1 MKYLAIL
8 ITVCCLAASCATL
21 RSVPV
26 TEAIMSTETVMSN
39 EDERMLWRRAQEE
52 QDAINGSGVLYQD
65 AELENYLN
73 LIVKKLQVNSTSPG
87 ISFQIKVVKDPKLN
101 AFALPNC
108 VIYVH
113 TGILARM
120 DNEAQLAALL
130 AHEMVH
136 CTHRHT
142 LRVLRSIKDRPAYF
156 DAVRKTLAKIAMTRG
171 LAQFLGITG
180 SMAAVSGYTRELE
193 TEADRVG
200 LDLMVKA
207 NYDPREALK
216 LFEHLRQEIEIEGF
230 EEPYFFA
237 THPNV
242 YQRIENVN
250 NWLVAKYRGKETG
263 LKNTK
268 IFQSKMSGL
277 VLDNVRL
284 DLRQGRFYSA
294 QRTVKKYLT
303 TKPGD
308 ARAYYLLGEIFR
320 QRNRQNDTSAAL
332 KNFEKAISL
341 NPSFPEP
348 HKAIGLI
355 HYKDG
360 DRRLA
365 KKFFESSLLLSPDAP
380 DKAYIQG
387 YLKLC
392 ANNGEGK

>member
-1 MKYLAIL
+1 MKYLAIM
-8 ITVCCLAASCATL
+8 ITVCCLAAGCATL
-21 RSVPV
+21 RPVPV
-26 TEAIMSTETVMSN
+26 TEAMMSSE
-39 EDERMLWRRAQEE
+39 EEQMLWRRAQEE
-52 QDAINGSGVLYQD
+52 QDTINGSGVLYQD
-65 AELENYLN
+65 AEIENYLN
-73 LIVKKLQVNSTSPG
+73 LIVKKLQVNSTAPD
-87 ISFQIKVVKDPKLN
+87 ISFQIKVVKDPNLN
-101 AFALPNC
+101 AFAFPNG

-130 AHEMVH
+130 AHEMIH

-142 LRVLRSIKDRPAYF
+142 LRVLRSIKDRSAYF
-156 DAVRKTLAKIAMTRG
+156 DAVRKTLAKMVMTRG

-180 SMAAVSGYTRELE
+180 SMAAISGYTRELE

-230 EEPYFFA
+230 EEPYFFG

-242 YQRIENVN
+242 HQRIENVN
-250 NWLVAKYRGKETG
+250 NWLVAKYRGKGTV

-268 IFQSKMSGL
+268 IFQSRISRL
-277 VLDNVRL
+277 ILDNARL
-284 DLRQGRFYSA
+284 DLRQGRFYIA

-303 TKPGD
+303 TKPED

-320 QRNRQNDTSAAL
+320 QWDRQNDTSAAL

-341 NPSFPEP
+341 NPSFSEP
-348 HKAIGLI
+348 HKAMGLI
-355 HYKDG
+355 YYKDG

-365 KKFFESSLLLSPDAP
+365 KFFFESCLLLSPDTP

-392 ANNGEGK
+392 ANN

>member
-1 MKYLAIL
+1 M
-8 ITVCCLAASCATL
+8 ITVCCLAAGCATL
-21 RSVPV
+21 RPVPV
-26 TEAIMSTETVMSN
+26 TEAMMSS
-39 EDERMLWRRAQEE
+39 EDEQMLWRRAQEE
-52 QDAINGSGVLYQD
+52 QNAINGSGVLYPD
-65 AELENYLN
+65 AELETYLN
-73 LIVKKLQVNSTSPG
+73 LIVKKLQVNSTSPD
-87 ISFQIKVVKDPKLN
+87 ISFHIKVVKDPNLN
-101 AFALPNC
+101 AFAFPNG

-130 AHEMVH
+130 AHEMIH

-156 DAVRKTLAKIAMTRG
+156 DAVRKTLAKMVMTRG

-180 SMAAVSGYTRELE
+180 SMAAISGYTRELE

-230 EEPYFFA
+230 EEPYFFG

-242 YQRIENVN
+242 HQRIENVN
-250 NWLVAKYRGKETG
+250 NWLVAKYRGKGTV

-268 IFQSKMSGL
+268 IFQSRISRL
-277 VLDNVRL
+277 ILDNARL
-284 DLRQGRFYSA
+284 DLRQGRFYIA

-303 TKPGD
+303 TKPED

-320 QRNRQNDTSAAL
+320 QRDRQNDTSAAL

-341 NPSFPEP
+341 NPSLSEP
-348 HKAIGLI
+348 HKAMGLI
-355 HYKDG
+355 YYKDG
-360 DRRLA
+360 DRHLA
-365 KKFFESSLLLSPDAP
+365 KFFFESCLLLSPDTP

>member
-1 MKYLAIL
+1 M
-8 ITVCCLAASCATL
+8 ITVCCLAAGCATL
-21 RSVPV
+21 RPVPV
-26 TEAIMSTETVMSN
+26 TEAMMSS
-39 EDERMLWRRAQEE
+39 EDEQMLWRRAQEE
-52 QDAINGSGVLYQD
+52 QNAINGSGVLYPD

-73 LIVKKLQVNSTSPG
+73 LIVKKLQVNSTSPD
-87 ISFQIKVVKDPKLN
+87 ISFHIKVVKDPNLN
-101 AFALPNC
+101 AFAFPNG

-130 AHEMVH
+130 AHEMIH

-156 DAVRKTLAKIAMTRG
+156 DAVRKTLAKMVMTRG

-180 SMAAVSGYTRELE
+180 SMAAISGYTRELE

-230 EEPYFFA
+230 EEPYFFG

-242 YQRIENVN
+242 HQRIENVN
-250 NWLVAKYRGKETG
+250 NWLVAKYRGKGTV

-268 IFQSKMSGL
+268 IFQSRISRL
-277 VLDNVRL
+277 ILDNARL
-284 DLRQGRFYSA
+284 DLRQGRFYIA

-303 TKPGD
+303 TKPED

-320 QRNRQNDTSAAL
+320 QRDRQNDTSAAL

-341 NPSFPEP
+341 NPSFSEP
-348 HKAIGLI
+348 HKAMGLI
-355 HYKDG
+355 YYKDG

-365 KKFFESSLLLSPDAP
+365 KSFFESCLLLSPDTP

>member
-1 MKYLAIL
+1 MM
-8 ITVCCLAASCATL
+8 TVFCLATGCATF
-21 RSVPV
+21 RPVPV
-26 TEAIMSTETVMSN
+26 TEALLSS
-39 EDERMLWRRAQEE
+39 EDEQMLWRRAQEE
-52 QDAINGSGVLYQD
+52 QDVIDGSGVLYQN
-65 AELENYLN
+65 AEIENYLN
-73 LIVKKLQVNSTSPG
+73 QIAEKLQKNSISPD
-87 ISFQIKVVKDPKLN
+87 IPFQIKVVKDPNLN
-101 AFALPNC
+101 AIAFPNG
-108 VIYVH
+108 VFYVH

-130 AHEMVH
+130 AHEMTH

-156 DAVRKTLAKIAMTRG
+156 DAVRKTLANITVTRG

-200 LDLMVKA
+200 LDLAVKA

-230 EEPYFFA
+230 EEPYFFGS
-237 THPNV
+237 HPNV
-242 YQRIENVN
+242 HQRIENVN
-250 NWLVAKYRGKETG
+250 NWLVAKYRGKGTG
-263 LKNTK
+263 LQNRE

-277 VLDNVRL
+277 VLDNARL
-284 DLRQGRFYSA
+284 DLRQGRFHIA
-294 QRTVKKYLT
+294 QRMVKKYLK
-303 TKPGD
+303 TKPED
-308 ARAYYLLGEIFR
+308 AQAYYLLGEIFR
-320 QRNRQNDTSAAL
+320 QRGQQNDAGAAQ
-332 KNFEKAISL
+332 KNYEKAISL
-341 NPSFPEP
+341 NPSFSEP
-348 HKAIGLI
+348 HKAMGLI

-360 DRRLA
+360 ERRLA
-365 KKFFESSLLLSPDAP
+365 KRFFESCLLLSPDTP